1 MNTTHSNCHNYTAM
15 GMLVPSIILKNITVM
30 KNFLK
35 TTLAVIVG
43 TLIAMFICSI
53 FFFGIIGAV
62 AALGEDSEPV
72 IPAKAIL
79 KVDFTNPV
87 TELGQEDAMAAFQ
100 SLDFSS
106 SKPLGILKA
115 VKGIETAATDPAI
128 KFIYLNLNGMNI
140 SIANMEEV
148 RNALEFAKQQGKG
161 IISYADN
168 YSQGSYY
175 LASVSDKVYLN
186 SDGSSAIVG
195 VGSTMMFF
203 KDLLDKLGIEVQLI
217 RHGKFKAA
225 AEQFIASNIS
235 KENYQQNKEMIDSIW
250 ESWVD
255 EICKSRNIAPEAFN
269 KLVDNL
275 ELFSAESMV
284 KHGLVDEIIS
294 RDQLYTIL
302 CNLYDTDNEKN
313 LKFVSLAD
321 YSQARVKADLST
333 KDKIAVIYAD
343 GEITMDG
350 KEGLSAKKFYPIIRE
365 VSKDSSIKAVVLRVN
380 SPGGDAQA
388 AEIMNKE
395 LQLLRTN
402 KPLVISMG
410 EYAASGG
417 YWISAK
423 SEKIFACNTTLT
435 GSIGVFSMAMN
446 YGKGLKK
453 HLNINTANIG
463 SNTHSNMMNGV
474 DPLDAKEVAFM
485 QGMVEDIYTKFTAL
499 VAEGRDLPV
508 EYVDEVG
515 QGRVWTGA
523 DAFNNKLVDE
533 IGGLTNAIDYA
544 AACADLSSYR
554 LVEYP
559 KAKSS
564 MEQLLEM
571 IQGTQASVK
580 AIANPEESIK
590 EIYSSIL
597 KEGEFKV
604 YARHP
609 FCYDFRY

>member
-1 MNTTHSNCHNYTAM
+1 
-15 GMLVPSIILKNITVM
+15 M
-30 KNFLK
+30 KDFLK

-43 TLIAMFICSI
+43 TCITLAVG
-53 FFFGIIGAV
+53 FFFFIAVIGAV
-62 AALGEDSEPV
+62 AALGESSEPV
-72 IPAKAIL
+72 VPAKAIL
-79 KVDFTNPV
+79 KIDFNNPV
-87 TELGQEDAMAAFQ
+87 TELGEEDAMAALQ
-100 SLDFSS
+100 SLNFNST
-106 SKPLGILKA
+106 KPIGILKA
-115 VKGIETAATDPAI
+115 VKAIENAATDPAI
-128 KFIYLNLNGMNI
+128 KFIYLNLNSMNI
-140 SIANMEEV
+140 GMANMEEV

-161 IISYADN
+161 IVSYADN

-186 SDGSSAIVG
+186 SDGSAPIVG
-195 VGSTMMFF
+195 IGSSMMFF

-235 KENYQQNKEMIDSIW
+235 KENYQQNTEMIDSIW
-250 ESWVD
+250 ESWAK
-255 EICKSRNIAPEAFN
+255 EICSSRGITVEEFN

-284 KHGLVDEIIS
+284 ENGLVDELVS
-294 RDQLYTIL
+294 KDQMASIL
-302 CNLYDTDNEKN
+302 CTLFDVEEDDDLT
-313 LKFVSLAD
+313 FVSLAK
-321 YSQARVKADLST
+321 YAEAKVKPNLAS
-333 KDKIAVIYAD
+333 KEKIAVIYAD
-343 GEITMDG
+343 GEITMDAQQ
-350 KEGLSAKKFYPIIRE
+350 GLTVKKFYPIIRE
-365 VSKDSSIKAVVLRVN
+365 ISKDPDVKAVVLRVN

-388 AEIMNKE
+388 AEILNKE
-395 LQLLRTN
+395 LQLLRAE

-423 SEKIFACNTTLT
+423 SEKIFADNTTLT

-446 YGKGLKK
+446 YGKGLKQ
-453 HLNINTANIG
+453 HLHVNTANIS
-463 SNTHSNMMNGV
+463 SNTHSTMMNGV

-499 VAEGRDLPV
+499 VSEGRELPV

-523 DAFNNKLVDE
+523 DAFGNKLVDE
-533 IGGLTNAIDYA
+533 IGGLTDAIQYA
-544 AACADLSSYR
+544 AACADLSDYR
-554 LVEYP
+554 IEEYP
-559 KAKSS
+559 KAKTQ
-564 MEQLLEM
+564 MEQILEM
-571 IQGTQASVK
+571 IQGAEASVK
-580 AIANPEESIK
+580 AIANPQESIK

-597 KEGEFKV
+597 EEGQFKV

-609 FCYDFRY
+609 YCYEFKY

>member
-1 MNTTHSNCHNYTAM
+1 
-15 GMLVPSIILKNITVM
+15 
-30 KNFLK
+30 
-35 TTLAVIVG
+35 
-43 TLIAMFICSI
+43 
-53 FFFGIIGAV
+53 
-62 AALGEDSEPV
+62 
-72 IPAKAIL
+72 
-79 KVDFTNPV
+79 
-87 TELGQEDAMAAFQ
+87 
-100 SLDFSS
+100 
-106 SKPLGILKA
+106 
-115 VKGIETAATDPAI
+115 
-128 KFIYLNLNGMNI
+128 
-140 SIANMEEV
+140 
-148 RNALEFAKQQGKG
+148 
-161 IISYADN
+161 
-168 YSQGSYY
+168 
-175 LASVSDKVYLN
+175 
-186 SDGSSAIVG
+186 
-195 VGSTMMFF
+195 MMFF

-250 ESWVD
+250 ESWVE
-255 EICKSRNIAPEAFN
+255 EICKSRGISPEEFN

-275 ELFSAESMV
+275 ELSSAESMLE
-284 KHGLVDEIIS
+284 HGLVDEIIS
-294 RDQLYTIL
+294 RDQLNSIL
-302 CNLYDTDNEKN
+302 CNLFDTEKEED
-313 LKFVSLAD
+313 LEFVSLAD
-321 YSQARVKADLST
+321 YAQAKVKADLKS

-350 KEGLSAKKFYPIIRE
+350 GEGLSAKKFYPIIRE

-388 AEIMNKE
+388 AEILNKE
-395 LQLLRTN
+395 LQLLRAN

-423 SEKIFACNTTLT
+423 SEKIFANNTTLT

-446 YGKGLKK
+446 YGRAMKK
-453 HLNINTANIG
+453 HLNVNVANIG
-463 SNTHSNMMNGV
+463 SNTHSNMLNGV
-474 DPLDAKEVAFM
+474 DPLDAEEVAYM

-523 DAFNNKLVDE
+523 DAFGNKLVDE

-544 AACADLSSYR
+544 AACADLTSYR

-559 KAKSS
+559 KAKTQAEQI
-564 MEQLLEM
+564 MELVS
-571 IQGTQASVK
+571 GTQASVK

>member
-1 MNTTHSNCHNYTAM
+1 M
-15 GMLVPSIILKNITVM
+15 IIFKNKITVM

-53 FFFGIIGAV
+53 FFFGIIGSV
-62 AALGEDSEPV
+62 ASLGKDSEPV
-72 IPAKAIL
+72 VPAKAIL

-87 TELGQEDAMAAFQ
+87 TELGEEDAIASFK
-100 SLDFSS
+100 SFNFSP

-115 VKGIETAATDPAI
+115 IKGIEAAATDPAV
-128 KFIYLNLNGMNI
+128 KFIYLNLNELNV
-140 SIANMEEV
+140 SLANLEEI

-168 YSQGSYY
+168 YSQGAYY

-186 SDGSSAIVG
+186 SDGSTSIVG
-195 VGSTMMFF
+195 LGSTMMFF
-203 KDLLDKLGIEVQLI
+203 KDLLDKVGIEVQLI

-250 ESWVD
+250 ESWVE
-255 EICKSRNIAPEAFN
+255 EICQSRGISPEAFN
-269 KLVDNL
+269 RLVDNL
-275 ELFSAESMV
+275 VLSSAESMLEN
-284 KHGLVDEIIS
+284 GLVDEIIS
-294 RDQLYTIL
+294 RDELQSIL

-313 LKFVSLAD
+313 LKFVSLPD
-321 YSQARVKADLST
+321 YAEAKIKADLST

-343 GEITMDG
+343 GEITMAG
-350 KEGLSAKKFYPIIRE
+350 KEGLTVKKFYPIIRE

-388 AEIMNKE
+388 AEILNKE
-395 LQLLRTN
+395 LQLLRAN
-402 KPLVISMG
+402 KPLIISMG
-410 EYAASGG
+410 GYAASGG

-446 YGKGLKK
+446 YGKALKK
-453 HLNINTANIG
+453 HLSVNAANIG
-463 SNTHSNMMNGV
+463 SNTHSNMLNGV

-499 VAEGRDLPV
+499 VAEGRNLPV

-523 DAFNNKLVDE
+523 DAFSNKLVDE
-533 IGGLTNAIDYA
+533 IGGITNAIDYA

-559 KAKSS
+559 KAKTQA
-564 MEQLLEM
+564 EQILEM
-571 IQGTQASVK
+571 ISGTQASVK

>member
-1 MNTTHSNCHNYTAM
+1 
-15 GMLVPSIILKNITVM
+15 M

-43 TLIAMFICSI
+43 TFIAMFICSML
-53 FFFGIIGAV
+53 FFGIIGAV
-62 AALGEDSEPV
+62 ASLGSESEPAV
-72 IPAKAIL
+72 PAKAIL
-79 KVDFTNPV
+79 KVDLSNPV
-87 TELGQEDAMAAFQ
+87 TELGEEDAMAALK

-115 VKGIETAATDPAI
+115 VKGIEAAAEDPAI
-128 KFIYLNLNGMNI
+128 KFIYLHLNQTNIGMANL
-140 SIANMEEV
+140 EEV

-168 YSQGSYY
+168 YSQGAYY
-175 LASVSDKVYLN
+175 LASVSDKIYLN

-195 VGSTMMFF
+195 LGSTMMFF

-250 ESWVD
+250 ESWVE
-255 EICKSRNIAPEAFN
+255 EICKSRGISPEEFN

-275 ELFSAESMV
+275 ELSSAESMLE
-284 KHGLVDEIIS
+284 HGLVDEIIS
-294 RDQLYTIL
+294 RDQLNSIL
-302 CNLYDTDNEKN
+302 CNLFDTEKEKD
-313 LKFVSLAD
+313 LEFVSLAD
-321 YSQARVKADLST
+321 YAQAKVKADLKS

-350 KEGLSAKKFYPIIRE
+350 GEGLSAKKFYPIIRE

-388 AEIMNKE
+388 AEILNKE
-395 LQLLRTN
+395 LQLLRAN

-423 SEKIFACNTTLT
+423 SEKIFANNTTLT

-446 YGKGLKK
+446 YGRAMKK
-453 HLNINTANIG
+453 HLNVNVANIG
-463 SNTHSNMMNGV
+463 SNTHSNMLNGV
-474 DPLDAKEVAFM
+474 DPLDAEEVAYM

-523 DAFNNKLVDE
+523 DAFGNKLVDE

-544 AACADLSSYR
+544 AACADLTSYR

-559 KAKSS
+559 KAKTQAEQI
-564 MEQLLEM
+564 MELVS
-571 IQGTQASVK
+571 GTQASVK